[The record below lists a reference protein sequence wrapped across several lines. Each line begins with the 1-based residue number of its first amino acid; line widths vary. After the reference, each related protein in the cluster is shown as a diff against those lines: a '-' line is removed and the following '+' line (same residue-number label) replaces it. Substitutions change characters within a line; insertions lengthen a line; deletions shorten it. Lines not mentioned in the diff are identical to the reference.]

1 VGLFNTQKTFVQNV
15 TMILE
20 NVCAV
25 SVQSNQEKALL
36 LSTILKKESKLKSGS
51 KLETKVFIL
60 LSDALVMK
68 LKDGINNTLLSLN

>member
-1 VGLFNTQKTFVQNV
+1 MGLFNTQKTFVQNV